1 MVKRTPGLGDSKLS
15 RRKLIKAA
23 AATTGVAAGS
33 GALRGF
39 PTIWAQTIKD
49 ITLVHVGGA
58 VSAIPEIGAQASKDL
73 GFKIQMQAVNTDAQ
87 LSRTLSQPN
96 TIDINDIP
104 TTSLYYLLGRNVLQ
118 AIPLS
123 KYKHWDKTV
132 PMFTKGEYPDGRKLS
147 AQGSSPIK
155 VQYATSK
162 DVKKF
167 ATEPTEWL
175 TCLPTLYNADTL
187 GIRPDLIGRPVHSWK
202 EILNPEFKGKAALQD
217 NPAIGIMDVAMAL
230 EARGDIKY
238 ADKGNMT
245 KEEIDKT
252 IGIMM
257 DVKRTGQ
264 FRAFWSTFDQSVN
277 LMASS
282 EVLIQSMWSP
292 AVTAVRT
299 RGIPCY
305 FAPLDEGYRGWEIG
319 LGLMSH
325 LSGAKLDAA
334 YEYLNWYNSGWQG
347 AFIARQGYYT
357 PTPELAKA
365 FLTPAEW
372 DYWYEGKPAA
382 TDILNPYGKLME
394 KQGRTRDGGSMW
406 NRMGNV
412 ACWNSIMDEDR
423 YLTRKWNQF
432 VSS

>member
-1 MVKRTPGLGDSKLS
+1 MVKRIPGLGDGKLS
-15 RRKLIKAA
+15 RRTLIKSAA
-23 AATTGVAAGS
+23 VTAGVAAGS

-58 VSAIPEIGAQASKDL
+58 VSAIPEIAAQASKDL
-73 GFKIQMQAVNTDAQ
+73 GFKIQMQAVNNDAQ
-87 LSRTLSQPN
+87 LSRSLSQPN
-96 TIDINDIP
+96 TIDINDLP
-104 TTSLYYLLGRNVLQ
+104 TTSLYYLMGRNILQ
-118 AIPLS
+118 AVPLN
-123 KYKHWDKTV
+123 KYKYWDKTV
-132 PMFTKGEYPDGRKLS
+132 PMFTKGEYPDGRKIS
-147 AQGSSPIK
+147 TQGSSPIK
-155 VQYATSK
+155 IQYATSK

-238 ADKGNMT
+238 GDKGNMT

-252 IGIMM
+252 ISIMM
-257 DVKRTGQ
+257 DVKRSGQ
-264 FRAFWSTFDQSVN
+264 FRAFWTTFDQSVN

-282 EVLIQSMWSP
+282 EVVIQSMWSP

-299 RGIPCY
+299 RDVPCY
-305 FAPLDEGYRGWEIG
+305 FAPLQEGYRGWEIA
-319 LGLMSH
+319 LCLMAH
-325 LSGAKLDAA
+325 LSGPKLDAA

-382 TDILNPYGKLME
+382 TDILNPYGQVME
-394 KQGRTRDGGSMW
+394 KKGRTRDGGSLW
-406 NRMGNV
+406 ERMGTV

>member
-1 MVKRTPGLGDSKLS
+1 MAKRIPGLGDSKLT
-15 RRKLIKAA
+15 RRKLIKSA
-23 AATTGVAAGS
+23 AATAGVAAGS
-33 GALRGF
+33 GAITGF

-58 VSAIPEIGAQASKDL
+58 VSAIPEIAAQASKDL
-73 GFKIQMQAVNTDAQ
+73 GFKIQTQAVNNDAQ

-96 TIDINDIP
+96 TIDINDLP

-118 AIPLS
+118 AVQLN
-123 KYKHWDKTV
+123 KYKYWDKTV
-132 PMFTKGEYPDGRKLS
+132 PMFTKGTYPDGRKIS

-238 ADKGNMT
+238 GDKGNMT

-257 DVKRTGQ
+257 DVKRSGQ
-264 FRAFWSTFDQSVN
+264 FRAFWTTFDQSVN

-282 EVLIQSMWSP
+282 EVVIQSMWSP

-299 RGIPCY
+299 RDIPCY
-305 FAPLDEGYRGWEIG
+305 FAPLQEGYRGWEIG
-319 LGLMSH
+319 LCLMAH
-325 LSGAKLDAA
+325 LSGPKLDAA

-382 TDILNPYGKLME
+382 TDILNPYGQVME
-394 KQGRTRDGGSMW
+394 KKGRTRDGGSLW
-406 NRMGNV
+406 ERMGTV

>member
-23 AATTGVAAGS
+23 AATAGAAAGS

-257 DVKRTGQ
+257 DVKRAGQ

-394 KQGRTRDGGSMW
+394 KKGRTRDGGSMW